1 MRVPAVWR
9 RLRREPNQL
18 LGLERIQIQEEAR
31 LEEAQLEEAQLEE
44 ARLAAMQEEGKRE
57 KILQALEGQR
67 RVESEMAGKEVGER
81 KENADKLA
89 ELVLGEPNMQQL
101 FFMLRRTARNVCKGE
116 EPVLKSMA
124 LRLKATMKT
133 EKSRREPMK
142 LHL

>member
-1 MRVPAVWR
+1 M
-9 RLRREPNQL
+9 
-18 LGLERIQIQEEAR
+18 
-31 LEEAQLEEAQLEE
+31 
-44 ARLAAMQEEGKRE
+44 AAMQEEGKRE
-57 KILQALEGQR
+57 KVLQAMEGQR

-81 KENADKLA
+81 KENAAKLA

-116 EPVLKSMA
+116 EPFLKSMA

-133 EKSRREPMK
+133 EKSRMETTK

>member
-1 MRVPAVWR
+1 MPTRVPAGWR

-18 LGLERIQIQEEAR
+18 LGLERIQIQEEAW
-31 LEEAQLEEAQLEE
+31 LEE
-44 ARLAAMQEEGKRE
+44 ARLAAMQEEGGRE

-116 EPVLKSMA
+116 ELVLKSMA

-133 EKSRREPMK
+133 EKSRRELTK